1 MSKGHCKLKNTSTDL
16 PDCRISL
23 WCCRKP
29 IFRDRYL
36 VYRTR
41 TDQCKMPAAETSG
54 ELIHSFRQP
63 PYWPWCHKY
72 YLPRLYTASALCM
85 KIRWEKKN
93 CLTGSPLCNYCF
105 TFTHLLSNP
114 KPCKDFS
121 GYGIFRLQ
129 LKEQRHGWRMRT
141 APLKIW

>member
-1 MSKGHCKLKNTSTDL
+1 MYLRLCDHGNNTTIPAAGWIMSKGHCKLKNTSTDL

-72 YLPRLYTASALCM
+72 YLPRYIRPVAIYFNKVGEENLFDGLASIYVTIVSRSHIHCQ
-85 KIRWEKKN
+85 
-93 CLTGSPLCNYCF
+93 
-105 TFTHLLSNP
+105 LLSP
-114 KPCKDFS
+114 AKP
-121 GYGIFRLQ
+121 FRI
-129 LKEQRHGWRMRT
+129 RDV
-141 APLKIW
+141 